1 MSEKPCE
8 LAVRMASAPIV
19 IRGTS
24 IFSTLPFSL
33 PVAPGAQACVIEVG
47 LGLGEVRTC
56 VVRMVH
62 HFLWCVLGAWSPCNS
77 NSELSAV
84 GHTCFFVSCELVW
97 PGAPTVLFHV
107 LSALAFLPQ
116 HCACV
121 VGEGGGKKMTW
132 QGPLEY
138 LFWCFRRV
146 VTLPFL
152 S

>member
-33 PVAPGAQACVIEVG
+33 PVAPGAQACVIEVD
-47 LGLGEVRTC
+47 LGLGEARTC
-56 VVRMVH
+56 AVCMVH

-84 GHTCFFVSCELVW
+84 GHTCFFGLTPQPCYFTSYLREFFFLDIM
-97 PGAPTVLFHV
+97 L
-107 LSALAFLPQ
+107 ALWAK
-116 HCACV
+116 V
-121 VGEGGGKKMTW
+121 VGRK
-132 QGPLEY
+132 
-138 LFWCFRRV
+138 
-146 VTLPFL
+146 
-152 S
+152 

>member
-33 PVAPGAQACVIEVG
+33 PVAPGAQACVIEVD
-47 LGLGEVRTC
+47 LGLGEARTC
-56 VVRMVH
+56 VVCMVH

-84 GHTCFFVSCELVW
+84 GHTCFFR
-97 PGAPTVLFHV
+97 PDAPTVLFHV
-107 LSALAFLPQ
+107 LSARVFLPQ
-116 HCACV
+116 HYAGV

-132 QGPLEY
+132 QGSLGY

-146 VTLPFL
+146 VTFPFL